1 MTAPTSAAEARTLW
15 EISDDLAAL
24 EALLLAAGG
33 EITEEEAEA
42 EVDKWLAALAETKA
56 ERDAKIDAFCG
67 LIRELV
73 TRGGLRTAEA
83 GRINEHALEL
93 LHTARVE
100 LGIDRI
106 EAEVAR
112 IDALAKRDYQA
123 ASALESRLL
132 AFFQRH
138 GHKTL
143 ETLRFR
149 ITAAKHGGKRALR
162 ITGDVPL
169 EFQRQEWVV
178 DKEMIR
184 AALEEGIELPFA
196 ELEERGARLKI
207 T

>member
-1 MTAPTSAAEARTLW
+1 MSAPARTLW

-24 EALLLAAGG
+24 EVLLLAAGG

-42 EVDKWLAALAETKA
+42 EVDRWLGALAETKA
-56 ERDAKIDAFCG
+56 ERDAKIDDYIG
-67 LIRELV
+67 LIRALE
-73 TRGGLRTAEA
+73 TRATLRERESA
-83 GRINEHALEL
+83 GITEHAEERLAM
-93 LHTARVE
+93 ARE
-100 LGIDRI
+100 QFGINAI
-106 EAEVAR
+106 EAEAMRVDQLADRDRQAVA
-112 IDALAKRDYQA
+112 
-123 ASALESRLL
+123 ALESRLL
-132 AFFQRH
+132 AFFQLH

-149 ITAAKHGGKRALR
+149 ITAAKHGGKRALK

-196 ELEERGARLKI
+196 VLEERGSKLKI

>member
-1 MTAPTSAAEARTLW
+1 MTAPTSAADTRTLW

-42 EVDKWLAALAETKA
+42 EVDKWLGALAETKA
-56 ERDAKIDAFCG
+56 ELAGKLDSYAG
-67 LIRELV
+67 LIREMQ
-73 TRGGLRTAEA
+73 TRASLRDFEGGKMWGHLEQVKQEA
-83 GRINEHALEL
+83 LIAAGVPQIEDEIERI
-93 LHTARVE
+93 R
-100 LGIDRI
+100 
-106 EAEVAR
+106 
-112 IDALAKRDYQA
+112 ALADRDRQA
-123 ASALESRLL
+123 VASLESRLL
-132 AFFQRH
+132 AFFQLH

-149 ITAAKHGGKRALR
+149 ITAAKVGGKRALK

-196 ELEERGARLKI
+196 VLEERGMRLSIK
-207 T
+207 

>member
-42 EVDKWLAALAETKA
+42 EVDRWLSELAETKA
-56 ERDAKIDAFCG
+56 ERNAKLDSYAG
-67 LIRELV
+67 LIRELQ
-73 TRGGLRTAEA
+73 TRAHMREQEA
-83 GRINEHALEL
+83 VRIHEHAAEL
-93 LHTARVE
+93 LARLRE
-100 LGIDRI
+100 ENGINAI
-106 EAEVAR
+106 EAESVR
-112 IDALAKRDYQA
+112 VDQLADRDRQA
-123 ASALESRLL
+123 VSALESRLL
-132 AFFQRH
+132 AFFQTH

-149 ITAAKHGGKRALR
+149 ITAAKHGGKRALK